1 MSNTEFKEVGF
12 TEEELNELNTPDP
25 EDIPEDNGEEDNN
38 SADVTE
44 DKKPGKIKKFGRALL
59 RGVKWALPKV
69 GMFAAGYAT
78 KMAITKFTGKP
89 AIVDGTATE
98 VPQIP
103 VASETI
109 DLGDGVKAE
118 VQNF

>member
-1 MSNTEFKEVGF
+1 MSNEFKEVEL
-12 TEEELNELNTPDP
+12 TEEELNELNAPDS

-44 DKKPGKIKKFGRALL
+44 VKKPGKIRKFGKAVL
-59 RGVKWALPKV
+59 RGVKWVLPKV

-78 KMAITKFTGKP
+78 KLAITKFTGKP

-103 VASETI
+103 VTSETI